1 MGWLGLRFGVIFRL
15 ERANYRVVMSTAEL
29 IYEKTKGLPEAL
41 QTEALHYVDYL
52 LSQKDA
58 TAEAV
63 AWARFSAAQLAKQY
77 APADAIYDED
87 PSGT

>member
-1 MGWLGLRFGVIFRL
+1 
-15 ERANYRVVMSTAEL
+15 MSTAEL
-29 IYEKTKGLPEAL
+29 VFEKTKVLPEAL

-58 TAEAV
+58 AAEAV

-77 APADAIYDED
+77 APTDAIYDED
-87 PSGT
+87 EPGA